1 MPGGSVNGRPF
12 RESKDSFEKTGIP
25 CGNPKRFHSQDVLR
39 FSGQQT
45 TKIKDLSGPVEDIE
59 TEAQRQLKTLLDKQ
73 LRTQTTLKEQLAQS
87 RKFTNSTLYEPTTD
101 SVTGIIDL
109 SDYKVLEEQDSRVN
123 ELRLCGLSDDEIRL
137 KLQTEDGIMGSK
149 KPRLGQEPSYLQDKL
164 AEIDRKIETHTK
176 SLTMADTFYG
186 QANVGRHAMDL
197 EKSLVKYSTDNK
209 RLSSMLIKN
218 KFSSDFPHPE
228 HPMNHIPEILEE
240 IAGKK
245 LLNKKQHRLKKR
257 NNTETNRNSEE
268 LFTADTDR
276 NDSLDDVCS
285 TVEGIVSTSS
295 CRNEQESEI
304 IGCKTREDSVID
316 NRLSVDVECS
326 DDKQS
331 QNCNGELQ
339 TTKKPDN
346 TSVNNKIVL
355 GMVNQIPQCDI
366 IANRLSVEE
375 IRKLP
380 KFENYEEGSQN
391 NVLYLKNLPNRISE
405 NELGSLF
412 LRFQVSNCSPI
423 KFRIMSGRMRG
434 QAFVTLDSKET
445 ASEALGL
452 VNGYKLHDKP
462 IIIQYGKN

>member
-39 FSGQQT
+39 LSGQQT

-59 TEAQRQLKTLLDKQ
+59 TEAQRQLKTLLNKQ
-73 LRTQTTLKEQLAQS
+73 LRTQTTLNEQLAQS
-87 RKFTNSTLYEPTTD
+87 RKFTNSTLYEPSTD

-109 SDYKVLEEQDSRVN
+109 SDYKALEEQDSRVN

-137 KLQTEDGIMGSK
+137 KLQTEDGNVGGK
-149 KPRLGQEPSYLQDKL
+149 KPRLGQEPSYLQNTL
-164 AEIDRKIETHTK
+164 AEIDRKIENHKK
-176 SLTMADTFYG
+176 SLTMADTFFG

-197 EKSLVKYSTDNK
+197 EKSLVKDSTDNK
-209 RLSSMLIKN
+209 RLSSLLIKN

-228 HPMNHIPEILEE
+228 HPMNHIPEILED
-240 IAGKK
+240 IVGKK
-245 LLNKKQHRLKKR
+245 LFNKKRHRTKR
-257 NNTETNRNSEE
+257 RNHTDTNIKSDEP
-268 LFTADTDR
+268 FTIGADG
-276 NDSLDDVCS
+276 NDSLHDVCS
-285 TVEGIVSTSS
+285 TVEGIRSTSS
-295 CRNEQESEI
+295 CLSEQSTEM
-304 IGCKTREDSVID
+304 IGCKTKEDSVID
-316 NRLSVDVECS
+316 HVLSGDVECS

-331 QNCNGELQ
+331 QNCTGELQ
-339 TTKKPDN
+339 TTIKPEN

-355 GMVNQIPQCDI
+355 GMVNQIPECDI
-366 IANRLSVEE
+366 IANRLSVDE

-391 NVLYLKNLPNRISE
+391 NVLYLKNLPNKISE

-412 LRFQVSNCSPI
+412 LRFQMSNCSPI

-434 QAFVTLDSKET
+434 QAFITFDSKET
-445 ASEALGL
+445 ASEALVL

>member
-109 SDYKVLEEQDSRVN
+109 SDYKALEEQDSRVN

-137 KLQTEDGIMGSK
+137 KLQTEDGNVGSK
-149 KPRLGQEPSYLQDKL
+149 KLRLRQEPSYLQDKL
-164 AEIDRKIETHTK
+164 AEIDRKIETHSK

-197 EKSLVKYSTDNK
+197 EKSLVKDSIDNK
-209 RLSSMLIKN
+209 RLSSMLLKN
-218 KFSSDFPHPE
+218 NFSSDFPHPE

-245 LLNKKQHRLKKR
+245 LLNKKQHRLKQR
-257 NNTETNRNSEE
+257 YHTETNRNSEE
-268 LFTADTDR
+268 LFTTDT
-276 NDSLDDVCS
+276 DSLDDVCS
-285 TVEGIVSTSS
+285 TVEEIVSTSS
-295 CRNEQESEI
+295 CQNKQENEI
-304 IGCKTREDSVID
+304 IGCKTREDSVV
-316 NRLSVDVECS
+316 SVDIECS
-326 DDKQS
+326 DVKQS
-331 QNCNGELQ
+331 HIFSELQ

-355 GMVNQIPQCDI
+355 GMVNQIPECDI
-366 IANRLSVEE
+366 IANRLSVDE
-375 IRKLP
+375 IRRLP

-391 NVLYLKNLPNRISE
+391 NVLYLKNLPNKISE

-412 LRFQVSNCSPI
+412 LRFQVSNSSPI

-434 QAFVTLDSKET
+434 QAFVTFDSKET

-452 VNGYKLHDKP
+452 VNGYKLHDNP